1 MVIHDF
7 VSSCLYYCNVPYSCL
22 SQDTVTQLQSVQN
35 WRLLLLTYKG
45 LCGLSPEYISE
56 LLVLYTPARPLRSSE
71 RGLLVVSHSRLG
83 RREDCWFAV
92 LGPRLRNS
100 VSLGIKVVFKSKLKL
115 FFHAWVIVYIIL
127 PHEAYKLFFVAFKL
141 LLCVVIVLLTVCK
154 APK

>member
-22 SQDTVTQLQSVQN
+22 SQDTVIQLQSVQN

-45 LCGLSPEYISE
+45 LCGLAPEYISE

-71 RGLLVVSHSRLG
+71 RGLLVVSHSRWEEERTVGLLSWAPG
-83 RREDCWFAV
+83 WGTVSPWESKWF
-92 LGPRLRNS
+92 
-100 VSLGIKVVFKSKLKL
+100 FKSKLKL

-127 PHEAYKLFFVAFKL
+127 PHEAYELFFVAFKL
-141 LLCVVIVLLTVCK
+141 LLCVVIVLLTFCK